1 MYQFTLVIHSVL
13 RWLIIVLLIVN
24 ITRSFLHNNNLYSLK
39 DRSWNLRLLII
50 THITFLI
57 GLYQYFFG
65 PKGLALIKAYGMSTV
80 MKDKTL
86 RFWAV
91 EHMTGMLIAIV
102 LITMTSNLSKKSI
115 GGDATK
121 HKKLFWFYIITLFVI
136 IVSVPWPFRFAEV
149 PWFRGLF

>member
-121 HKKLFWFYIITLFVI
+121 HKKLFWFYIIALFVI